1 MAVVPSGIER
11 LFEGLRPRS
20 IASLEM
26 GIRTH
31 QVDGVGATLVVQIS
45 ASADKPTEVFLS
57 TAPSSLVSDLYKF
70 S

>member
-1 MAVVPSGIER
+1 MAGIATGIEQ
-11 LFEGLRPRS
+11 LFAGLRPRS

-31 QVDGVGATLVVQIS
+31 QVDGVGATLVVQIP
-45 ASADKPTEVFLS
+45 ASADKPTEVYLS